1 MQSYIDSELRHRRD
15 EAAIMLNPDT
25 ELLKI
30 LEVETEESRYG
41 ADEDAEEYPDVDD

>member
-1 MQSYIDSELRHRRD
+1 
-15 EAAIMLNPDT
+15 MLNPDT

-41 ADEDAEEYPDVDD
+41 EDESVDEYPDSDD